1 MSHQNKEA
9 ELNDKNV
16 LLGFFIWGIT
26 QKVAVVIRYPGRSYE
41 STGAVS
47 LIQLH
52 RNIVLF
58 LS

>member
-26 QKVAVVIRYPGRSYE
+26 QKVAVVMRYPVRSYE
-41 STGAVS
+41 SSGAVS
-47 LIQLH
+47 
-52 RNIVLF
+52 
-58 LS
+58 